1 MNIPPA
7 ANKAPST
14 REPES
19 PEEVRIRQSMT
30 RWTKM
35 NETARL
41 LGRGL
46 GRRELVERVALETGA
61 SARAVHDALK
71 RA

>member
-7 ANKAPST
+7 ANKAPSAP
-14 REPES
+14 RPSEAA
-19 PEEVRIRQSMT
+19 RIRQSMS

-35 NETARL
+35 DEAARL

-71 RA
+71 RL